1 VLDAA
6 DAPGGDCTALTVGL
20 PAATATGD
28 SLLELVE
35 TVTMEGVEC
44 GTTDQLGGKDLTP
57 DTATLAAA
65 VVPSMSLRRSK
76 RVAATADVHTL
87 QKVELMTA
95 KRNLESKGTSFTSVS
110 DSHIFSNLGRIGINL
125 GTSEVAVIENLEVD
139 RLVLCAKQKKVLAN
153 ASTVL

>member
-6 DAPGGDCTALTVGL
+6 DAPGGDCTTLTVGL

-44 GTTDQLGGKDLTP
+44 GTTDQLGGGKDLTP

-139 RLVLCAKQKKVLAN
+139 RLVLCAKQKKGF
-153 ASTVL
+153 S